1 MPELQPYM
9 GPLAIL
15 EPQEN
20 FPGRDLTDD
29 NAELLKLL
37 LEDSPEIEAHAR
49 YLENHQRSIH
59 ALVQTA
65 LTHNHYEMVESTE
78 DFQAFTRGFA
88 TFEAIIAVV
97 KPNPHFDYDTKPG
110 THRIQ
115 RLFLHPA
122 SSDERNLLN
131 QYEDWPNTRPNIYD
145 TVISISEKRE
155 RTLKELRA
163 RAVGAHLSYE
173 LHRPMLDIAS

>member
-1 MPELQPYM
+1 MPELQPYL

-15 EPQEN
+15 ETQED
-20 FPGRDLTDD
+20 FPGGDLTND
-29 NAELLKLL
+29 NADLLKLL

-65 LTHNHYEMVESTE
+65 LTSDHYQMVESTE

-88 TFEAIIAVV
+88 TFEAIVAVI
-97 KPNPHFDYDTKPG
+97 KPNPQFNYDTKPG
-110 THRIQ
+110 TRRVQ
-115 RLFLHPA
+115 SLFLHQDSGA
-122 SSDERNLLN
+122 KRNLTV
-131 QYEDWPNTRPNIYD
+131 QYEEWPNTRPNIYD

-155 RTLKELRA
+155 KTLKELRM
-163 RAVGAHLSYE
+163 RAMGAHFSFE
-173 LHRPMLDIAS
+173 LHRPTLDIAS